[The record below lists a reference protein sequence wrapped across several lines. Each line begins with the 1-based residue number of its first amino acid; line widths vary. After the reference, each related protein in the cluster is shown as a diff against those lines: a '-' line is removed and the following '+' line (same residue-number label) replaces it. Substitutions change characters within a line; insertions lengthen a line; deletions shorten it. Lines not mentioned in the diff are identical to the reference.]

1 MALCVD
7 LDGTL
12 VKTDTLLEAALASL
26 HRTPYTLVGAC
37 LSLYKGLPIFKTQ
50 LQTSGCLNVAL
61 LPYNEAVLEL
71 VRQVR
76 DQGRRTVLITA
87 THRALAVDIANY
99 LGCFDEVY
107 GTSDVINLKGQQKAE
122 FLVKRFGERG
132 FDYIGNSS
140 NDVPVWN
147 AARRGFT
154 VTNCTPTLTNGSAP
168 APLCE
173 CSYWPTLKLL
183 AKTAR
188 VHQWSKNILIAVP
201 LLTSHRFTNLAVILH
216 CAMAVCALSCIA
228 SATYIFNDL
237 FDIDADR
244 LHNSKRFRPIPSA
257 TISIVQAMALAAGLA
272 VVGAVLASL
281 TSRASFFLLATY
293 VICSLSYTVYF
304 KRKLLV
310 DVLMLAGLYT
320 LRILIGC
327 AATHIAISFW
337 LLAFSVFV
345 FFSLALIKRVT
356 ELAKDD
362 MSGMHLSRGY
372 RPLDREALV
381 GIGTSSALAATVILA
396 LYLNSREVQTLYAR
410 PEVLWLLCPLL
421 LYWFSRNWVLVLRQK
436 INDDPLVFVF
446 RDRVSQVLSVV
457 VLIIVAAATFAGNLP
472 MDWLRK

>member
-1 MALCVD
+1 
-7 LDGTL
+7 
-12 VKTDTLLEAALASL
+12 
-26 HRTPYTLVGAC
+26 
-37 LSLYKGLPIFKTQ
+37 
-50 LQTSGCLNVAL
+50 
-61 LPYNEAVLEL
+61 
-71 VRQVR
+71 
-76 DQGRRTVLITA
+76 
-87 THRALAVDIANY
+87 
-99 LGCFDEVY
+99 
-107 GTSDVINLKGQQKAE
+107 
-122 FLVKRFGERG
+122 
-132 FDYIGNSS
+132 
-140 NDVPVWN
+140 
-147 AARRGFT
+147 
-154 VTNCTPTLTNGSAP
+154 
-168 APLCE
+168 
-173 CSYWPTLKLL
+173 
-183 AKTAR
+183 
-188 VHQWSKNILIAVP
+188 
-201 LLTSHRFTNLAVILH
+201 
-216 CAMAVCALSCIA
+216 
-228 SATYIFNDL
+228 
-237 FDIDADR
+237 
-244 LHNSKRFRPIPSA
+244 
-257 TISIVQAMALAAGLA
+257 MALAAGLA

-281 TSRASFFLLATY
+281 TSRASVLLLATY

-362 MSGMHLSRGY
+362 MSRMHLSRGY

-472 MDWLRK
+472 MDWLHK

>member
-1 MALCVD
+1 
-7 LDGTL
+7 
-12 VKTDTLLEAALASL
+12 
-26 HRTPYTLVGAC
+26 
-37 LSLYKGLPIFKTQ
+37 
-50 LQTSGCLNVAL
+50 
-61 LPYNEAVLEL
+61 
-71 VRQVR
+71 
-76 DQGRRTVLITA
+76 
-87 THRALAVDIANY
+87 
-99 LGCFDEVY
+99 
-107 GTSDVINLKGQQKAE
+107 
-122 FLVKRFGERG
+122 
-132 FDYIGNSS
+132 
-140 NDVPVWN
+140 
-147 AARRGFT
+147 
-154 VTNCTPTLTNGSAP
+154 
-168 APLCE
+168 
-173 CSYWPTLKLL
+173 
-183 AKTAR
+183 
-188 VHQWSKNILIAVP
+188 
-201 LLTSHRFTNLAVILH
+201 
-216 CAMAVCALSCIA
+216 MAVCALSCLA

-281 TSRASFFLLATY
+281 TSRASVFLLATY

-381 GIGTSSALAATVILA
+381 GIGTSSALAATIILA

-410 PEVLWLLCPLL
+410 PEVLWLLCPVL

-472 MDWLRK
+472 MNWLHK